1 VWQSYL
7 KGFKA
12 WLQLEQSLS
21 DHSVQAYLRDVSLLE
36 RYLVATGQLQAP
48 AAVTLATLQAF
59 LQYLGQFE
67 VAVTSQARIIS
78 GLRSFFK
85 YCLLEQLIQKNPT
98 ELLEAPKTRR
108 KLPEVLSFDEIEQMI
123 NAIDLSESEGTR
135 NRAIME
141 TLYSSGLRV
150 SELVGLK
157 RSHLYPDLGFVRII
171 GKGNKERLVPIGQFA
186 LKAID
191 LYVEGYRCH
200 LSVKRG
206 DEDIVFL
213 NRRGGRLSRV
223 MVFYIIKEAASRAGI
238 GKTISPHTFRH
249 SFATHLVEGG
259 ADLRAVQEM
268 LGHES
273 ITTTEI
279 YTHLDRSFLRQTLEQ
294 YHPAYLTR

>member
-1 VWQSYL
+1 MWQSYL

-21 DHSVQAYLRDVSLLE
+21 DNSVQAYLRDVGLLE
-36 RYLVATGQLQAP
+36 RYLVATGQLLPP
-48 AAVTLATLQAF
+48 AAVTLTTLQQF
-59 LQYLGQFE
+59 LEYLSRFE
-67 VAVTSQARIIS
+67 LAVASQARIIS

-98 ELLEAPKTRR
+98 ELLEAPKARR
-108 KLPEVLSFDEIEQMI
+108 KLPEVLSCDEIERMI
-123 NAIDLSESEGTR
+123 NTIDASESEGIR

-141 TLYSSGLRV
+141 TMYSCGLRV
-150 SELVGLK
+150 SELVGLR

-186 LKAID
+186 LKAIK

-200 LSVKRG
+200 LSVKKG

-223 MVFYIIKEAASRAGI
+223 MVFYIIKDAAIRAGI

-294 YHPAYLTR
+294 YHPSYLTR

>member
-1 VWQSYL
+1 MWQSYL

-36 RYLVATGQLQAP
+36 RYLVATGQLMAP
-48 AAVTLATLQAF
+48 AAVTLTTLQAF

-108 KLPEVLSFDEIEQMI
+108 KLPEVLSFDEIESMI
-123 NAIDLSESEGTR
+123 NAIDASQSEGTR

-141 TLYSSGLRV
+141 TMYSCGLRV
-150 SELVGLK
+150 SELVGLR

-171 GKGNKERLVPIGQFA
+171 GKGNKERLVPIGQYA
-186 LKAID
+186 LKAIK
-191 LYVEGYRCH
+191 LYVDGYRCH
-200 LSVKRG
+200 LPVKKG

-238 GKTISPHTFRH
+238 GKIISPHTFRH